1 MSYIIVYK
9 NGTVKRLLSIDG
21 FQRTTDC
28 IRFFSK
34 EKAFTFLLSDIASVV
49 FYP

>member
-1 MSYIIVYK
+1 MSYIIVF
-9 NGTVKRLLSIDG
+9 NDGTIKRLLAIDG

>member
-1 MSYIIVYK
+1 MTYIIVYK
-9 NGTVKRLLSIDG
+9 NGSVKRLLLIDG
-21 FQRTTDC
+21 FQRTNDC